1 MRKLLNKPWF
11 VSALA
16 LTACAVVWNSVR
28 PGHNTVVT
36 AGMEEAATATAET
49 AENTTTASTAGM
61 PMDEILKGLT
71 AGLVP
76 RDPFAARPREM
87 ATSLREQPT
96 VPDFVDTLKLSAI
109 WTQEGRTF
117 VIINGQ
123 IHQVGD
129 EISRIKIESAS
140 LDGVWLAHWK
150 GRDFVTLGSNFTLV
164 TPSRRSMPVASL

>member
-11 VSALA
+11 VSTLA

-28 PGHNTVVT
+28 TRPSTVVT
-36 AGMEEAATATAET
+36 VGMEEPAATPVET
-49 AENTTTASTAGM
+49 AENTTNAPSTHM
-61 PMDEILKGLT
+61 SMDEILKGLT
-71 AGLVP
+71 AGLIP
-76 RDPFAARPREM
+76 RDPFAARPRET
-87 ATSLREQPT
+87 ATQLREQTT
-96 VPDFVDTLKLSAI
+96 VPDSVDTLKLSAI

-140 LDGVWLAHWK
+140 PDGVWLAHWK
-150 GRDFVTLGSNFTLV
+150 GRDFMTLGSDFTLV
-164 TPSRRSMPVASL
+164 TPSRRSMPMASL